1 MEESKK
7 YIKMF
12 FKDIL
17 SYKDDIFLFCRE
29 YYRWIIREKSIESF
43 PVFDI
48 RGNANVSCS
57 L

>member
-17 SYKDDIFLFCRE
+17 SYKEDIFLFCRE